1 MIGGISLT
9 NKPSILDL
17 VKQRVVVLDGGMGSL
32 LIDQG
37 LPPGSPPEFWNI
49 SHPEK
54 VQASHKSYFDAG
66 SDVVFTNTFGGSML
80 KLMAHKH
87 GQSVEEYNKKA
98 VELVKNICPELGYI
112 AGDIGPSGAFLPP
125 VGTITVKEYFTNFLE
140 QARYLSEAGIDFFVV
155 ETMVD
160 IKEAEAAV
168 KAIREISTLPILAS
182 MTYKKTK
189 RGYFTIMGN
198 TIEECVKSLEKAGA
212 NIIGANCTLGSDEMV
227 GLVPLL
233 KKETNLPVSVKP
245 NAGQPQLIEGR
256 TKYNA
261 TAQDFARDIMLMVE
275 AGANLVG
282 GCCGS
287 NSDFIRLIAEKVKR

>member
-1 MIGGISLT
+1 MNSLKS
-9 NKPSILDL
+9 KPAILDL
-17 VKQRVVVLDGGMGSL
+17 IRKRIVILDGGMGSF
-32 LIDQG
+32 LIDKG
-37 LPPGSPPEFWNI
+37 LPPGTPPEDWNV
-49 SHPEK
+49 SNPKE
-54 VQASHKSYFDAG
+54 VQEIHKSYYDAG

-87 GQSVEEYNKKA
+87 GSSIEEFNKKA
-98 VELVKNICPELGYI
+98 VELAREICPEQGYV

-125 VGTITVKEYFTNFLE
+125 VGKATEEDFYNNFLE
-140 QARYLSEAGIDFFVV
+140 QARYLSEAGVDLFIV

-198 TIEECVKSLEKAGA
+198 PVELCVKVLEEAGA
-212 NIIGANCTLGSDEMV
+212 DIIGANCTLGSDEMV
-227 GLVPLL
+227 DLIPLL
-233 KKETNLPVSVKP
+233 RKETNLPISVKP
-245 NAGQPQLIEGR
+245 NAGQPQLIDGK
-256 TKYNA
+256 TIYNA
-261 TAQDFARDIMLMVE
+261 TPQDFARDISAMIE
-275 AGANLVG
+275 SGANVVG

-287 NSDFIRLIAEKVKR
+287 TPEFIKEIAEKVKR